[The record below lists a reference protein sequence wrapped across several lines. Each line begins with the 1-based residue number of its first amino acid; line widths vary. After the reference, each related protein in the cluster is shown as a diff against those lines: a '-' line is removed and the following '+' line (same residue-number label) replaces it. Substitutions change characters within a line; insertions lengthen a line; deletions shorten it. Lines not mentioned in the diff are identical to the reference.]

1 MLSTRPLTVY
11 HLLVR
16 FLKLSAQY
24 LKVSD
29 GNSKKIRNENNKIDR
44 EYICDKREN
53 SIVGYHYK

>member
-11 HLLVR
+11 HLFIR

-24 LKVSD
+24 LKGRD

-44 EYICDKREN
+44 EYICDKRQN
-53 SIVGYHYK
+53 SIVRYPYK